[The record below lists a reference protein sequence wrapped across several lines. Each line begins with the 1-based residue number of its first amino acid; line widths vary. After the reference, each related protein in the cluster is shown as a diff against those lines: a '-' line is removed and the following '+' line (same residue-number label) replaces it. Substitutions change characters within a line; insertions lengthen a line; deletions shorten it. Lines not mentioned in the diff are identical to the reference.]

1 MRGFLDEIACKAI
14 CKKFHGNG
22 AVACKS
28 SQLFPRTWEVLATV
42 LAGVLAGFL
51 WTFLEANS
59 FPTLSQEKDATIVKI
74 YKNSLKTVVFQFFL
88 RVTDSFPTLSQDSW
102 ERVGNEL
109 RRPRPLARF
118 FAFSL
123 IPCRVFVDFS

>member
-28 SQLFPRTWEVLATV
+28 SQLFPRTWEVLARV
-42 LAGVLAGFL
+42 LAGVLARFL

-59 FPTLSQEKDATIVKI
+59 FPTLSQDKVATIVKHM
-74 YKNSLKTVVFQFFL
+74 
-88 RVTDSFPTLSQDSW
+88 
-102 ERVGNEL
+102 
-109 RRPRPLARF
+109 
-118 FAFSL
+118 
-123 IPCRVFVDFS
+123 

>member
-1 MRGFLDEIACKAI
+1 MRVFLDEIACKAI

-28 SQLFPRTWEVLATV
+28 SQLFPRTWEVLARV

-59 FPTLSQEKDATIVKI
+59 FPTLSQEKVANIVK
-74 YKNSLKTVVFQFFL
+74 NL
-88 RVTDSFPTLSQDSW
+88 
-102 ERVGNEL
+102 
-109 RRPRPLARF
+109 
-118 FAFSL
+118 
-123 IPCRVFVDFS
+123 